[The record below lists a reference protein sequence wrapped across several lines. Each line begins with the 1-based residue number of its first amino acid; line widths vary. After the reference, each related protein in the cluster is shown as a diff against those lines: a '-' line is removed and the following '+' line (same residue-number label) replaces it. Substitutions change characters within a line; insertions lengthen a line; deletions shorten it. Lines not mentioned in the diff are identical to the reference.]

1 LDALKS
7 SEVEAFEQLA
17 QPVQDPSTA
26 QLTQWVSALEPDSDA
41 AEQAARMLTQGNMVW
56 LAELVPGLPMRIV
69 REDAWRNNPEQ
80 AGQLEKGAMLKVEIT
95 LPNLGELRI
104 LGSQW
109 GQDISLHITHG
120 KSDSSGHVNWTA
132 LAPELLQELKAQGVS
147 DVKIESLP
155 EASAITTSN
164 DLPKDEPNV

>member
-1 LDALKS
+1 
-7 SEVEAFEQLA
+7 
-17 QPVQDPSTA
+17 
-26 QLTQWVSALEPDSDA
+26 
-41 AEQAARMLTQGNMVW
+41 
-56 LAELVPGLPMRIV
+56 MRIV

-109 GQDISLHITHG
+109 GQDISLQISHG
-120 KSDSSGHVNWTA
+120 KPDINGRVNWTA

-155 EASAITTSN
+155 EVSAINTSN
-164 DLPKDEPNV
+164 DLPKESPNV